1 MVPALANKHQDIINE
16 CIKHDWST
24 PIFKIK
30 HFVAGSH
37 IHPLH
42 KLKQLMMELNSR
54 QENVEAFERDFI
66 RIETEI
72 ELEEEQKAVA
82 QFNAQKKLHDLE
94 IVSKRRSL
102 MVSKEKYKN
111 AVRERAKILELI
123 EEFNASEEGADKDGV
138 PYSEI
143 IKDPEAFERIEKS
156 YWEYRLAKQASLDMI
171 AYGRIGVGNMEAILQ
186 LDPDSQN
193 KSIAMAYELL
203 IMNEHRMTQISDK
216 VQERISAGQTVSDIH
231 KLVGISKSE
240 FFTQLT
246 NQEKPDVPLIQKR

>member
-1 MVPALANKHQDIINE
+1 MVPALTNKHQDIINE

-24 PIFKIK
+24 PTYKIK
-30 HFVAGSH
+30 HFIAGSH

-94 IVSKRRSL
+94 IITKRRQL
-102 MVSKEKYKN
+102 MVSKEKYRN
-111 AVRERAKILELI
+111 AIREREKILELI
-123 EEFNASEEGADKDGV
+123 EEFNASEEGHDQDGV
-138 PYSEI
+138 PYCEV

-156 YWEYRLAKQASLDMI
+156 YWEYRLAKQASMDMV

-193 KSIAMAYELL
+193 KAIAMAYELL
-203 IMNEHRMTQISDK
+203 IINDNRMNSIADK
-216 VQERISAGQTVSDIH
+216 VQENIKNGKTVSDIH
-231 KLVGISKSE
+231 KLVGISKTG
-240 FFTQLT
+240 FYAQLE